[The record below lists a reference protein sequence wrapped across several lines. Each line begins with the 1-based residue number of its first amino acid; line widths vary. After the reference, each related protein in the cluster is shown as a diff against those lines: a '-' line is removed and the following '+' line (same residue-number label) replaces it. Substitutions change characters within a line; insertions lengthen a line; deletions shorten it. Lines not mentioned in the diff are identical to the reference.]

1 MDLKKLTQGLPQKYV
16 LFSVLTPLV
25 MIGEVLMETF
35 IPLIMSRIIDKGIA
49 ALDTSYVIRTGLL
62 MVCCTLLSLTFGV
75 AGGRFSSVA
84 AYGFSKNLRSVLF
97 RKVQDFSFSDSD
109 YFGTGSLVTRLT
121 TDVTN
126 LQNMYQNVIR
136 SMIRSPLM
144 LIFGTLMA
152 CFINL
157 KLAVIFFVSIP
168 VLAFFLAFIAVKAY
182 PRFKAMFIKYD
193 QLNTVVQ
200 ENLSAIRVVKAFVRG
215 EYEEEKFNKT
225 AAVMRDAQIKAEKIV
240 VFNAPLMKFVIYMC
254 IISALWFGGNMVL
267 QSKMTPGELISFLT
281 YVTQILMS
289 LMMLSMIFVQFILSR
304 ASVARVM
311 EVLERPSGEQNLTQN
326 SSKVSADTH
335 SIEPEDYSVEFKN
348 VFFSYDGTLQNAV
361 LSNINIKIPSG
372 STAGIIGGIGSSKS
386 TLVSLIPRLY
396 EVSQGQVK
404 LGGVDV
410 SEYPYKKLR
419 QLTGIVLQKNVLFSG
434 TIEENIRWGRPDAS
448 MQEIEEV
455 CKYAQAHDF
464 IMSLPDGYQTVLGQG
479 GVNLSGG
486 QKQRLCLARA
496 LIKKP
501 GVLILDD
508 AASALDTATAAKIR
522 TALRENFKDTTKII
536 ISQRIS
542 SVQDADL
549 IIVMD
554 DGKISGQGTHSTLL
568 SENKIYK
575 EVYDSQLRE
584 SEET

>member
-62 MVCCTLLSLTFGV
+62 MVCCTLLSLTFGL

-225 AAVMRDAQIKAEKIV
+225 AAAMRDAQIKAEKIV

-361 LSNINIKIPSG
+361 LSNINIKISSG
-372 STAGIIGGIGSSKS
+372 STAGIIGGTGSSKS

-496 LIKKP
+496 LIKNP

>member
-62 MVCCTLLSLTFGV
+62 MVCCTLLSLTFGL